1 MSLKETIMKDLTSA
15 MKEGEKIK
23 LATLRTVKAALMEK
37 EISIRGTGKELT
49 EADELGV
56 MMGLAK
62 KRKES
67 IELFLKGN
75 RPELADMESKE
86 LRIIEGYLP
95 AMMSEQEIGQVVRRI
110 ITDTGA
116 TAPSDFGRVMPVVMK
131 EVKGKADG
139 RMVQAVVRQL
149 LEGGG

>member
-1 MSLKETIMKDLTSA
+1 MSLKETIIKDLTSA
-15 MKEGEKIK
+15 MKQGERIR

-37 EISIRGTGKELT
+37 EISMRGTGKDLT
-49 EADELGV
+49 EADELAV

-75 RPELADMESKE
+75 RPELAEIEGQE
-86 LRIIEGYLP
+86 LKIIESYLP
-95 AMMSEQEIGQVVRRI
+95 AMMSEVEIGEVVKRVI
-110 ITDTGA
+110 LETGA
-116 TAPSDFGRVMPVVMK
+116 AGSADFGRVMPAVMK

-139 RMVQAVVRQL
+139 RVVQTVVRQL
-149 LEGGG
+149 LEGVD